1 MRQHIVLMA
10 QSSFCAVR
18 HPSSQFISPDMW
30 PANSPDL
37 NPVDNRVWDMLQERM
52 CRVPIRNTDEFRK
65 RLVATWADFQQSV
78 ADDAVDQWRKKTESI
93 TSVQKVVTLNTCYDV
108 ACLTFQ
114 LPHITASSFQSHQ
127 CLEER
132 NITFSQIKQ
141 SSILQG
147 SALTFF
153 QVW

>member
-1 MRQHIVLMA
+1 
-10 QSSFCAVR
+10 VR
-18 HPSSQFISPDMW
+18 HTSSSVLTCGQPSPG
-30 PANSPDL
+30 L
-37 NPVDNRVWDMLQERM
+37 NPADNRIWGMLQERM
-52 CRVPIRNTDEFRK
+52 YRVPIRDMDELRK
-65 RLVATWADFQQSV
+65 RLVATRVDFQQSV